1 MTEEYLRPEDVRP
14 EHAREVLDFL
24 NAAQTAEQIAA
35 AVEIP
40 GEPDIGVRLGQ
51 RILDRRQQLGSFTN
65 LRQIDAIPLIGPE
78 RFTEIVITLSGARAP
93 RAPLTELLREIH
105 ALREQ
110 VKALQTAIG
119 DRPQVALDALQE
131 RPFLGQA
138 VNLVATVTEA
148 GGERPQ
154 IDAPL
159 TLTTT
164 WGRLRATDG
173 PTTREGNSVTT
184 RTDGNGMARALLLPP
199 TSEDLLPVQQDTLE
213 TALRTLDP
221 EAAAPRAIESGLQ
234 ELARQY
240 RLDSNTQLRRA
251 IDIYFRDFGEGLLET
266 VNARD
271 YLLTWSY
278 LDSTVLAYVRDDA
291 GSGSGAT
298 AVRTT
303 AALSLRF
310 KNWLGPWLEKM
321 QTDAPLESELKEDL
335 KGAKETEEAGA
346 LLGHVYSRVRDFVS
360 AQQGLVGEYVG
371 ERIAETSLR
380 KFLQTGIEDLPQE
393 RQLAIFPALDVASHT
408 VASSGA
414 NVLAAVGQ
422 THAELRQELNTKIG
436 EVETG
441 SIDVLTT
448 RVEDLQS
455 QLGEKVDSA
464 TFDNRLDQLQGD
476 VNNKLATKVDNTTF
490 TDRLDQMDAKIGEI
504 ETGSIDVLTTRVENL
519 QSQLDEKVDAATF
532 DAALDAKLDATEFR
546 SFETEVNTKLVTK
559 VDTTTFDA
567 ALAEKADESGFD
579 RLHTEVNNKLAAK
592 VDTTTFDTALA
603 QKVDSATFTT
613 RLGSLQGKITRL
625 EDRVR
630 RPSG

>member
-1 MTEEYLRPEDVRP
+1 MPEEYLRPEDVRP

-24 NAAQTAEQIAA
+24 NAAQTAEQIAT
-35 AVEIP
+35 AVELP
-40 GEPDIGVRLGQ
+40 GEPDIGIRLGQ

-119 DRPQVALDALQE
+119 GRPQVVLDALQE

-154 IDAPL
+154 IDVPL

-173 PTTREGNSVTT
+173 PTTREGNSVIT

-199 TSEDLLPVQQDTLE
+199 TSENPLPVQQDTLE
-213 TALRTLDP
+213 TALRALDP
-221 EAAAPRAIESGLQ
+221 GAATPRATESGLQ
-234 ELARQY
+234 ELAQQY
-240 RLDSNTQLRRA
+240 RLDGNLQLRRA

-271 YLLTWSY
+271 YLLAWSY
-278 LDSTVLAYVRDDA
+278 LDSTVLAYVRDDDE
-291 GSGSGAT
+291 SGSGAT
-298 AVRTT
+298 AVHTT

-310 KNWLGPWLEKM
+310 KNWLGPWLETM
-321 QTDAPLESELKEDL
+321 QTAARSESGLSEDL
-335 KGAKETEEAGA
+335 QGAKETEEAGA
-346 LLGHVYSRVRDFVS
+346 LLGHVYGRVRDFVS
-360 AQQGLVGEYVG
+360 AQRGLVGGCVG

-380 KFLQTGIEDLPQE
+380 DFLQTGIEDLPQE
-393 RQLAIFPALDVASHT
+393 RQLAVFPALDVASHT

-414 NVLAAVGQ
+414 NVLVAVGQ
-422 THAELRQELNTKIG
+422 TRAELRQELNTKIS

-455 QLGEKVDSA
+455 QLGEKVDA
-464 TFDNRLDQLQGD
+464 
-476 VNNKLATKVDNTTF
+476 TTF
-490 TDRLDQMDAKIGEI
+490 
-504 ETGSIDVLTTRVENL
+504 N
-519 QSQLDEKVDAATF
+519 
-532 DAALDAKLDATEFR
+532 AALESKLDTTEFR
-546 SFETEVNTKLVTK
+546 SFETEVNTKLETRVDSTAFDTALAGKVDESEFDSLRTEVNNQLDMK
-559 VDTTTFDA
+559 VDTTTF
-567 ALAEKADESGFD
+567 E
-579 RLHTEVNNKLAAK
+579 
-592 VDTTTFDTALA
+592 TALA
-603 QKVDSATFTT
+603 RKVDSATFTN

-630 RPSG
+630 PPSR